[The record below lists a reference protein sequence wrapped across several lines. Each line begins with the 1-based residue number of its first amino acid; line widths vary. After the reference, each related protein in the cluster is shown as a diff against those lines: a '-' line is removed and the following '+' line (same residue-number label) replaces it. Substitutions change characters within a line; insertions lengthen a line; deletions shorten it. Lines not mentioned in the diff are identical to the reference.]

1 MNNDNVELVEIK
13 ENVLAGTV
21 GAFLFALAGGLLW
34 YVLWQMGFLA
44 SLSGLVGVI
53 CAVKGYTIFA
63 KTKNEGVKCYVISA
77 IMAVL
82 VLAIAWYLCIGSD
95 IYNAYQDWY
104 EVGEVDFTL
113 TFFESVQAVPLFLTE
128 PSILI
133 PYVKDLLL
141 GILFAGLG
149 IFSYFSTRKKQK
161 QAEEQAKALA
171 AAKAAAQA
179 EEADKFFDNDF
190 QQ

>member
-13 ENVLAGTV
+13 ENGLAGAV
-21 GAFLFALAGGLLW
+21 GAFLFALVGGLLW

-63 KTKNEGVKCYVISA
+63 KTKKESVKCYVIAS
-77 IMAVL
+77 IMAVV
-82 VLAIAWYLCIGSD
+82 VLAIAWYLCIGND
-95 IYNAYQDWY
+95 IYLAYQEWY
-104 EVGEVDFTL
+104 AAGEIDFTL
-113 TFFESVQAVPLFLTE
+113 TFFESVQAIPFFFISD

-133 PYVKDLLL
+133 SYLVDLLF

-149 IFSYFSTRKKQK
+149 IFSYFNTRRKQK
-161 QAEEQAKALA
+161 KAEEQAKAIA
-171 AAKAAAQA
+171 AAKAA
-179 EEADKFFDNDF
+179 EEAAKSMEKDF
-190 QQ
+190 QE